1 MSKRLPARSPTDGVA
16 IQPPVERP
24 GASKVATACTFR
36 AEGARVAVRA
46 MTRVRTVLLMALV
59 VTVTSACPRKASWIA
74 NEKGGYTLFANVQSV
89 DQAVVR
95 FHRSAQDLCG
105 ASSLY
110 TLTQPTVVA
119 QNVQGTGWGPPT
131 TILDVR
137 SELTCNR

>member
-1 MSKRLPARSPTDGVA
+1 
-16 IQPPVERP
+16 
-24 GASKVATACTFR
+24 
-36 AEGARVAVRA
+36 
-46 MTRVRTVLLMALV
+46 MTRVRTFLVAALV
-59 VTVTSACPRKASWIA
+59 LTAASGCLRKASWIA

-95 FHRSAQDLCG
+95 FHRSALDLCG
-105 ASSLY
+105 ASSPY

-119 QNVQGTGWGPPT
+119 QNVQATGWGPPT